1 VVVLVRLPDET
12 LVDAA
17 MEAFH
22 SHGWEGQK
30 PVIYEV
36 HWPELLAV
44 LGPVFEDEFARKRS
58 RVPARKPAKV
68 DKGSQ
73 ARGRSLVYAR
83 SDGRCE
89 AAIAGWCSLVATDW
103 HHRKARSLGGRWD
116 ASNGMHLCRACHAW
130 ITENPLGA
138 AQRGWYLTHRE
149 DPSAV
154 PVKRFGELVL
164 LDDDGGF
171 EPVEKGG
178 TAA

>member
-22 SHGWEGQK
+22 SHRWEGQK

-44 LGPVFEDEFARKRS
+44 LGPVFEAEFARKRT

-73 ARGRSLVYAR
+73 HVGRTRVYAR
-83 SDGRCE
+83 SGGRCE
-89 AAIAGWCSLVATDW
+89 ADIPAVCTYLAREW
-103 HHRKARSLGGRWD
+103 HHRKPRSLGGRWD
-116 ASNGMHLCRACHAW
+116 PSNGMHLCVDCHLH
-130 ITENPLGA
+130 ITTHP
-138 AQRGWYLTHRE
+138 AQSQGNGWTVLTAST
-149 DPSAV
+149 PAAV
-154 PVKRFGELVL
+154 PVLRRGERVL

-171 EPVEKGG
+171 EPVEKG
-178 TAA
+178 AA